1 MSCAG
6 GIGIIPGHTFERM
19 KKQVQFI
26 AHDHKESNRQSQGLE
41 PSLWT
46 PNLGLSPLDHTAS
59 SRDLVLQ
66 RTGTYLAI

>member
-6 GIGIIPGHTFERM
+6 GIGIIPGHTFEGM

-26 AHDHKESNRQSQGLE
+26 AHVYKESNQQSQGLE

-46 PNLGLSPLDHTAS
+46 PNLGLSPLDHTTF

-66 RTGTYLAI
+66 GTGT